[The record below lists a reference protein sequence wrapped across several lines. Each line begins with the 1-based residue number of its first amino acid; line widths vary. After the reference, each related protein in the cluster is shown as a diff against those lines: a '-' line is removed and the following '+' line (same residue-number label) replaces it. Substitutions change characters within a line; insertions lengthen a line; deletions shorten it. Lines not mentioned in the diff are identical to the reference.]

1 MDYRKIT
8 IRVLLCSLGIAA
20 VSGLLAIFLP
30 GGTGFTGRL
39 LGTAI
44 LTAVCSAFLLFSVQ
58 RSEVPNTKSFGI
70 SLGFTTLCVYFCTV
84 IAIWAHYLTKSFF
97 NTSNLEEKF
106 AVSALLI
113 AGCGILVSLGFLC
126 TPHKKIRL
134 SGAILSGVWLISLLL
149 WLVVIWSGKSS
160 VFAGFNAEYVA
171 YPLQTLFPLLVLCAI
186 RRNNLYMGIAIG
198 FAVTC
203 IVASQI
209 ALFTSNGSIEDN
221 NSLFLFILSTGC
233 LSAFLAV
240 LNIIHFR
247 PVSKSIRWAEIP
259 TCILTSAAI
268 LLFAIAVYYNA
279 NNMQLPELLL
289 RLGVG
294 LGILSSTSILG
305 LLIGQFLRS
314 SVFTTYSGAGIQA
327 VCPRCLSEFFVP
339 SGKSHCCICNLRMKL
354 YIESPNCSSCG
365 YDISKQE
372 DCVNCPECGKPIKS
386 ASTLQ

>member
-8 IRVLLCSLGIAA
+8 IRVLLFSLGIAA

-30 GGTGFTGRL
+30 GGTGITGRL

-44 LTAVCSAFLLFSVQ
+44 LTAACSAFLLFSVQ
-58 RSEVPNTKSFGI
+58 RGEVPNTKSFGI
-70 SLGFTTLCVYFCTV
+70 SLGFTTLCVYFCAV

-97 NTSNLEEKF
+97 NTSNVEEKF
-106 AVSALLI
+106 AGSALLI

-134 SGAILSGVWLISLLL
+134 SGAILSGVWLICLFL
-149 WLVVIWSGKSS
+149 WLVVIWSGNSS
-160 VFAGFNAEYVA
+160 VLTSRAEYVA

-186 RRNNLYMGIAIG
+186 RRNNLYMGVSIG

-209 ALFTSNGSIEDN
+209 ALFTNSGSIGDN

-279 NNMQLPELLL
+279 NHMQLPELLL

-305 LLIGQFLRS
+305 LLVGQLLRS
-314 SVFTTYSGAGIQA
+314 SVFTIYSGSGIQA

-339 SGKSHCCICNLRMKL
+339 SGKSRCGICNLRMKL

-365 YDISKQE
+365 YDINKQE

>member
-8 IRVLLCSLGIAA
+8 IRVLFCSLGIAA

-44 LTAVCSAFLLFSVQ
+44 LTAVCSVFLLFSVQ

-70 SLGFTTLCVYFCTV
+70 SLGFTTLCVYFCAV
-84 IAIWAHYLTKSFF
+84 IAIWAHYLSKSFF
-97 NTSNLEEKF
+97 NTSNVEEKF
-106 AVSALLI
+106 AGSALLI

-134 SGAILSGVWLISLLL
+134 SGAILSGVWLICLLL
-149 WLVVIWSGKSS
+149 WLVVVWSGNSTLLTS
-160 VFAGFNAEYVA
+160 RAEYVA

-186 RRNNLYMGIAIG
+186 RRNNLYMGVSIG

-209 ALFTSNGSIEDN
+209 ALFTSSGSIKDN

-268 LLFAIAVYYNA
+268 LLFAIAVYYNE
-279 NNMQLPELLL
+279 NHMQLPELLL

-294 LGILSSTSILG
+294 LGILSSTSILA
-305 LLIGQFLRS
+305 LLVGQLLRS
-314 SVFTTYSGAGIQA
+314 SVFTIYSGSGIQA

-339 SGKSHCCICNLRMKL
+339 SGKSRCGICNLRMKL